1 MDFWQRYRA
10 IDARDTRF
18 DGQFYTAVRTTGIYC
33 RPSCPARTPKAENV
47 TFYETSAAAHE
58 AGYRACKRCLPEA
71 VPGTPAWNLRS
82 DIAGR
87 AMRLINDGVINRDG
101 VEGLAARLGYSS
113 RQLNRI
119 LSHEL
124 GAGPLSLARASR
136 AQTAR
141 TLLVSTTMKL
151 ADIAFA
157 AGFSSVRQ
165 FNETMAEVF
174 DMTPTALRGTA
185 RHHPPAAASTSLTLA
200 LPYREPFD
208 PGVFEF
214 LAVRAIPGI
223 EAGTATSY
231 ARTLRLPHGDARF
244 SVEYA
249 GAGNGTVAGK
259 TIEYDS
265 GPHGRPLVLTIGAV
279 DLRDLP
285 ALLSR
290 VRRLFDL
297 DADPFAIDGALGA
310 DPRLSASVAAAPGI
324 RLPGALDPQE
334 LLVRAM
340 VGQQITVAAART
352 ALTQLAAAGS
362 TSTAAGDGLSRLFP
376 SPAQIAEAGA
386 ELLRGPQRRIESL
399 LAVAT
404 ALAEGTL
411 DYGYGD
417 DLPTLSAKLL
427 PLPGVGPWTV
437 GYVAMRVLGAPDV
450 FLANDAAVRNGIR
463 ALRGSSG
470 NPGGAPLVT
479 GTPGGSAAPS
489 PDFREVSPWRSYAT
503 MHLWRAAAA
512 PPRTPAARRA
522 EPMKSESNSAMK
534 ETVQ

>member
-33 RPSCPARTPKAENV
+33 RPSCPARTPKAGNV
-47 TFYETSAAAHE
+47 TFYETSAAAHD

-82 DIAGR
+82 DLAGR

-141 TLLVSTTMKL
+141 TLLVSTSMKV

-165 FNETMAEVF
+165 FNETIGEVF
-174 DMTPTALRGTA
+174 AMTPSALRATA
-185 RHHPPAAASTSLTLA
+185 RHHRAPALAAVSSTALTLN

-208 PGVFEF
+208 PGVFDF

-223 EAGTATSY
+223 EQGTSRSY
-231 ARTLRLPHGDARF
+231 ARTLRLANGDARF
-244 SVEYA
+244 RVDYDA
-249 GAGNGTVAGK
+249 GA
-259 TIEYDS
+259 
-265 GPHGRPLVLTIGAV
+265 PGRPLVLTIGAV

-285 ALLSR
+285 SLLSR
-290 VRRLFDL
+290 VRRLLDL
-297 DADPFAIDGALGA
+297 DADPVAIDTALAA
-310 DPRLSASVAAAPGI
+310 DLRLAASVADAPGM
-324 RLPGALDPQE
+324 RMPGAVDPQE

-340 VGQQITVAAART
+340 IGQQITVAAART
-352 ALTQLAAAGS
+352 ALVQLSPAGS
-362 TSTAAGDGLSRLFP
+362 ESLVPADGLHRLFP
-376 SPAQIAEAGA
+376 TAAQIAESGF
-386 ELLRGPQRRIESL
+386 ELLRGPQRRIDSVRG
-399 LAVAT
+399 AA
-404 ALAEGTL
+404 AAMASGDL
-411 DYGYGD
+411 DFGYGD
-417 DLPTLSAKLL
+417 DLPGLEAKLL
-427 PLPGVGPWTV
+427 PLAGVGPWTV
-437 GYVAMRVLGAPDV
+437 GYVGMRVIGAPDV

-463 ALRGSSG
+463 SLAQGRNGPEL
-470 NPGGAPLVT
+470 
-479 GTPGGSAAPS
+479 S
-489 PDFREVSPWRSYAT
+489 PDFRGLSPWRSYAT
-503 MHLWRAAAA
+503 MHLWRAASAA
-512 PPRTPAARRA
+512 QAAARAATLSVSRTA
-522 EPMKSESNSAMK
+522 TPPGAPAKTTTLK
-534 ETVQ
+534 KVTQ

>member
-33 RPSCPARTPKAENV
+33 RPSCPARTPKAGNV
-47 TFYETSAAAHE
+47 SFYETSAAAHD

-141 TLLVSTTMKL
+141 TLLVSTSMKA

-165 FNETMAEVF
+165 FNETIGEVF
-174 DMTPTALRGTA
+174 AMTPSALRATA
-185 RHHPPAAASTSLTLA
+185 RHHRSPAVTAVSSTALTLN

-208 PGVFEF
+208 PGVFNF

-223 EAGTATSY
+223 EEGSSTSY
-231 ARTLRLPHGDARF
+231 ARTLRLAHGDARF
-244 SVEYA
+244 RVDYDA
-249 GAGNGTVAGK
+249 GTA
-259 TIEYDS
+259 
-265 GPHGRPLVLTIGAV
+265 GRPLVLTIGAV

-285 ALLSR
+285 SLLSR
-290 VRRLFDL
+290 VRRLLDL
-297 DADPFAIDGALGA
+297 DADPVAIDAALGS
-310 DPRLSASVAAAPGI
+310 DPRLAASVAATPGM
-324 RLPGALDPQE
+324 RMPGAVDPQE
-334 LLVRAM
+334 LLIRAM
-340 VGQQITVAAART
+340 IGQQITVAAART
-352 ALTQLAAAGS
+352 ALVQLSAAGS
-362 TSTAAGDGLSRLFP
+362 GSLVPADGLDRIFPTAAE
-376 SPAQIAEAGA
+376 IAETGFQ
-386 ELLRGPQRRIESL
+386 LLRGPQRRIGSVRG
-399 LAVAT
+399 AAAAMASG
-404 ALAEGTL
+404 AL
-411 DYGYGD
+411 DFGYGD
-417 DLPTLSAKLL
+417 DLPGLESKLL
-427 PLPGVGPWTV
+427 PLSGVGPWTV
-437 GYVAMRVLGAPDV
+437 GYVAMRVIGAPDV

-463 ALRGSSG
+463 ALAVDT
-470 NPGGAPLVT
+470 GGAAVSAEAPL
-479 GTPGGSAAPS
+479 S
-489 PDFREVSPWRSYAT
+489 PDFRELSPWRSYAT

-512 PPRTPAARRA
+512 AQATARRPSA
-522 EPMKSESNSAMK
+522 PPKKVKS
-534 ETVQ
+534 

>member
-33 RPSCPARTPKAENV
+33 RPSCPAKTPKAENV

-71 VPGTPAWNLRS
+71 VPGTPAWNVRS
-82 DIAGR
+82 DVAGR

-124 GAGPLSLARASR
+124 GAGPLSLARAGR

-141 TLLVSTTMKL
+141 TLLVSTSMKL

-165 FNETMAEVF
+165 FNETVGEVF
-174 DMTPTALRGTA
+174 AMTPTALRATA
-185 RHHPPAAASTSLTLA
+185 HRHPAPAASTALTLN
-200 LPYREPFD
+200 LPYRKPFD
-208 PGVFEF
+208 PGIFTF
-214 LAVRAIPGI
+214 LALRSIPGI
-223 EAGTATSY
+223 EAGTPTSY
-231 ARTLRLPHGDARF
+231 GRCLRLPHGDARF
-244 SVEYA
+244 TVEY
-249 GAGNGTVAGK
+249 GAET
-259 TIEYDS
+259 
-265 GPHGRPLVLTIGAV
+265 PGRPLVLTIAAV

-297 DADPFAIDGALGA
+297 DADPVAIDDALAA
-310 DPRLSASVAAAPGI
+310 DPRLSTAVAAAPGM
-324 RLPGALDPQE
+324 RLPGALAAQA
-334 LLVRAM
+334 LLIRAM

-352 ALTQLAAAGS
+352 ALTQLSMAGS
-362 TSTAAGDGLSRLFP
+362 PSAVAGDGLDRMFP
-376 SPAQIAEAGA
+376 TAEQISAAGR
-386 ELLRGPQRRIESL
+386 ELLRGPQRRIDSL
-399 LAVAT
+399 MAAAA
-404 ALAEGTL
+404 ALAAGDLEL
-411 DYGYGD
+411 GYGD
-417 DLPTLSAKLL
+417 DLPGLRSKLL
-427 PLPGVGPWTV
+427 PLAGVGPWTV
-437 GYVAMRVLGAPDV
+437 GYVAMRVIGSPDIY
-450 FLANDAAVRNGIR
+450 LANDAAVRNGIR
-463 ALRGSSG
+463 ALSADAVSNGQGADTATLSS
-470 NPGGAPLVT
+470 
-479 GTPGGSAAPS
+479 
-489 PDFREVSPWRSYAT
+489 DFSEVSPWRSYAT

-512 PPRTPAARRA
+512 APKSTTTTAAKA
-522 EPMKSESNSAMK
+522 P
-534 ETVQ
+534 T

>member
-33 RPSCPARTPKAENV
+33 RPSCPARTPKAGNV
-47 TFYETSAAAHE
+47 TFYETSAAAHD

-141 TLLVSTTMKL
+141 TLLVSTTMKV

-165 FNETMAEVF
+165 FNETIGEVF
-174 DMTPTALRGTA
+174 AMTPSALRATA
-185 RHHPPAAASTSLTLA
+185 RHHQPPSSAAVSSTALNLN

-208 PGVFEF
+208 PGVFDF
-214 LAVRAIPGI
+214 LAVRAVPGI
-223 EAGTATSY
+223 EEGSSCSY
-231 ARTLRLPHGDARF
+231 ARTLRLAHGDARF
-244 SVEYA
+244 RVDYDA
-249 GAGNGTVAGK
+249 GAA
-259 TIEYDS
+259 
-265 GPHGRPLVLTIGAV
+265 GRPLVLTIGAV

-285 ALLSR
+285 SLLSR
-290 VRRLFDL
+290 VRRLLDL
-297 DADPFAIDGALGA
+297 DADPVAIDGSLGS
-310 DPRLSASVAAAPGI
+310 DPRLAVSVAATPGI
-324 RLPGALDPQE
+324 RMPGAVDPQE

-340 VGQQITVAAART
+340 IGQQITVAAART
-352 ALTQLAAAGS
+352 ALIQLSAAGS
-362 TSTAAGDGLSRLFP
+362 ECLVPGDGLHRLFP
-376 SPAQIAEAGA
+376 TAAQIAETGF
-386 ELLRGPQRRIESL
+386 ELLRGPQRRIDSVRGAAAAMASGE
-399 LAVAT
+399 
-404 ALAEGTL
+404 L
-411 DYGYGD
+411 DFGYGD
-417 DLPTLSAKLL
+417 DLPGLESKLL
-427 PLPGVGPWTV
+427 PLAGVGPWTV
-437 GYVAMRVLGAPDV
+437 GYVAMRVIGAPDV
-450 FLANDAAVRNGIR
+450 FLANDAAVRNGVR
-463 ALRGSSG
+463 SLAAASAGL
-470 NPGGAPLVT
+470 T
-479 GTPGGSAAPS
+479 GAAPAGATPAPESPLS
-489 PDFREVSPWRSYAT
+489 PDFRELSPWRSYAT

-512 PPRTPAARRA
+512 AQSAARTRPVRTKTQA
-522 EPMKSESNSAMK
+522 PKKA
-534 ETVQ
+534 TP

>member
-33 RPSCPARTPKAENV
+33 RPSCPARTPKAANV
-47 TFYETSAAAHE
+47 TFYETSAAAHD

-71 VPGTPAWNLRS
+71 VPGTPAWNLRQ

-119 LSHEL
+119 LTQEL
-124 GAGPLSLARASR
+124 GAGPVSLARAGR

-151 ADIAFA
+151 ADVAFA

-165 FNETMAEVF
+165 FNETMLEVF
-174 DMTPTALRGTA
+174 GMTPTALRAARQPKAPAGSTA
-185 RHHPPAAASTSLTLA
+185 ITLR

-208 PGVFEF
+208 PGIFTF
-214 LAVRAIPGI
+214 LAVRALPGI
-223 EAGTATSY
+223 EVGTTASY

-244 SVEYA
+244 RVD
-249 GAGNGTVAGK
+249 
-259 TIEYDS
+259 YDDG
-265 GPHGRPLVLTIGAV
+265 GPGRPLTLTIGAV

-297 DADPFAIDGALGA
+297 DADPVAIDNALAGDSRLA
-310 DPRLSASVAAAPGI
+310 DAVAGAPGI
-324 RLPGALDPQE
+324 RMPGALDPAE
-334 LLVRAM
+334 MLVRAM
-340 VGQQITVAAART
+340 VGQQVTVAAART
-352 ALTQLAAAGS
+352 ALTQLAAVGCPS
-362 TSTAAGDGLSRLFP
+362 QSPGEGLDRMFPTAAEIAADGH
-376 SPAQIAEAGA
+376 A
-386 ELLRGPQRRIESL
+386 LLRGPRKRTEAL
-399 LAVAT
+399 LAAAS
-404 ALAEGTL
+404 ALAEGRL
-411 DYGYGD
+411 DFGYGD
-417 DLPTLSAKLL
+417 DPASLAAKLL
-427 PLPGVGPWTV
+427 PLAGVGPWTV
-437 GYVAMRVLGAPDV
+437 GYLTMRVLGAPDV
-450 FLANDAAVRNGIR
+450 FLANDAAVRNGIK
-463 ALRGSSG
+463 ALSG
-470 NPGGAPLVT
+470 MAEAVANAGPGLPGAAGRT
-479 GTPGGSAAPS
+479 

-503 MHLWRAAAA
+503 MHLWRAAALSTA
-512 PPRTPAARRA
+512 GARPRAALAAAGTSTARTSTA
-522 EPMKSESNSAMK
+522 EKANR
-534 ETVQ
+534 

>member
-10 IDARDTRF
+10 IDARDPRF

-33 RPSCPARTPKAENV
+33 RPSCPARTPKAANV
-47 TFYETSAAAHE
+47 TFYETSAAAHD
-58 AGYRACKRCLPEA
+58 AGFRACKRCLPEA
-71 VPGTPAWNLRS
+71 VPGTPAWNVRQ
-82 DIAGR
+82 DVAGR
-87 AMRLINDGVINRDG
+87 AMRLINDGVINREG
-101 VEGLAARLGYSS
+101 VEGLASRLGYSS

-119 LSHEL
+119 LTHEL
-124 GAGPLSLARASR
+124 GAGPLSLARAGR

-141 TLLVSTTMKL
+141 TLLVSTSMKL

-165 FNETMAEVF
+165 FNETMLDVF
-174 DMTPTALRGTA
+174 DMTPTALRLTGRHVRTA
-185 RHHPPAAASTSLTLA
+185 GGATALTLS
-200 LPYREPFD
+200 LPYREPFN
-208 PGVFEF
+208 PGIFTF

-244 SVEYA
+244 S
-249 GAGNGTVAGK
+249 
-259 TIEYDS
+259 IEYDA
-265 GPHGRPLVLTIGAV
+265 GAKGRPLTLTIGAV

-297 DADPFAIDGALGA
+297 DADPEAIDGALSM
-310 DPRLSASVAAAPGI
+310 DPRLASSVEETRGI
-324 RLPGALDPQE
+324 RMPGALDPQE

-352 ALTQLAAAGS
+352 ALTQLSVAGS
-362 TSTAAGDGLSRLFP
+362 PSSVPGDGLDRMFP
-376 SPAQIAEAGA
+376 TPAQIAGAGY
-386 ELLRGPQRRIESL
+386 LLRGPQRRTDSL
-399 LAVAT
+399 LNAA
-404 ALAEGTL
+404 AGMAEGRIDL
-411 DYGYGD
+411 GYGD
-417 DLPTLSAKLL
+417 DVSGLSAMLL

-437 GYVAMRVLGAPDV
+437 GYVAMRVLGAPDI

-463 ALRGSSG
+463 TL
-470 NPGGAPLVT
+470 APAGT
-479 GTPGGSAAPS
+479 GLA

-503 MHLWRAAAA
+503 MHLWRAAATA
-512 PPRTPAARRA
+512 TPTTARASTRTTQKA
-522 EPMKSESNSAMK
+522 
-534 ETVQ
+534 TQ